1 MANYDTETITAVYSG
16 KIDDTAFDELMSDGQ
31 SPLSAK
37 INAMIESIDDQKTIR
52 QFTIAEILN
61 GTAVLIA
68 ITHDV

>member
-1 MANYDTETITAVYSG
+1 MANYNTETITAVYSG
-16 KIDDTAFDELMSDGQ
+16 KIDDTAFDALLSDGQ

-37 INAMIESIDDQKTIR
+37 INALIESVDNSKTIR

-68 ITHDV
+68 ITYDV